1 MQEQL
6 EEGLDE
12 AAGVFQLWGGEGEDD
27 AGQGG
32 RGEAREGEAGG
43 QGQGRGQVGGELGE
57 RGGVEVWGAG
67 LLCCLVVVLLLD

>member
-1 MQEQL
+1 MKEQL

-43 QGQGRGQVGGELGE
+43 EGRGGGEVGGELGE
-57 RGGVEVWGAG
+57 RGGVEVWWAR
-67 LLCCLVVVLLLD
+67 LLCCYLVVGLLG